1 MSSVNTAGHV
11 LAAKSIRRAFLFTG
25 IDGRQLSA
33 RAHLGVTQRELCPEA
48 SCSGYPARA
57 QDSRHW
63 FAITVKPQHE
73 FAVENGLTAK
83 GVDAYVPASW
93 TLRSWSDRI
102 KKLQQPVFPGYVF
115 GYFDSAVRSSVLK
128 TPGAKSIVS
137 FGNTLAAIP
146 DQQISSIRQMLDSS
160 LPVHA
165 HPFLRE
171 GQRVR
176 IGGGPLAGVEG
187 ILTQCRH
194 TAHLVVSIELL
205 QRSVSVQVDPGV
217 VIPL

>member
-1 MSSVNTAGHV
+1 M
-11 LAAKSIRRAFLFTG
+11 
-25 IDGRQLSA
+25 
-33 RAHLGVTQRELCPEA
+33 GVTQRELCPEA
-48 SCSGYPARA
+48 FCSGYPALA

-73 FAVENGLTAK
+73 FAVEHALTAK
-83 GVDAYVPASW
+83 GLDAYAPTCW
-93 TLRSWSDRI
+93 TVRRWSDRI
-102 KKLQQPVFPGYVF
+102 KKLQQPLFPGYVF
-115 GYFDSAVRSSVLK
+115 GYFDSAARNSVLK

-137 FGNTLAAIP
+137 FGNTLAPIP
-146 DQQISSIRQMLDSS
+146 QEQISSIRQMLDSCF
-160 LPVHA
+160 PVEA

-187 ILTQCRH
+187 ILAQCRNA
-194 TAHLVVSIELL
+194 AHFIVSIELL
-205 QRSVSVQVDPGV
+205 QRSVSVQVDPGI